1 MTTATPTAP
10 MISPSNTT
18 ATSTNLLDKLP
29 TGPVNLVSQRGW
41 YIAISALLLI
51 PSIVFIALM
60 MWQQLNHAPVKLGI
74 DFTGGTLVEM
84 GFAKPLTPA
93 DGVTIQT
100 VVKEAGYK
108 DAIVQLQQPQ
118 ADLEASKEAATEKA
132 GTVKTSSNK
141 ALKTIVSLRM
151 PHLPEGAMTT
161 IGKGIT
167 QKVGTFTL
175 LQKTAIGPTLAGE
188 LLTNGILALV
198 AAYVLIVGFLT
209 FRFQFDYAIC
219 AIVALLH
226 DTLFVIG
233 VFAGLGYLYGIEV
246 DSLFVTAMLT
256 VVGFSVHDTIVVFDR
271 IRENLRLFYSKKLPF
286 STLANISIN
295 QTLSRSINTSVTALL
310 PMLTL
315 FFFGGQSTHLF
326 TLALVVGITAGT
338 YSSIWVASLL
348 LVWWRERDSQTAR

>member
-1 MTTATPTAP
+1 
-10 MISPSNTT
+10 
-18 ATSTNLLDKLP
+18 LLDKLP

-60 MWQQLNHAPVKLGI
+60 MWQQPNHAPVKLGI

-84 GFAKPLTPA
+84 GFNKPLTAA

-118 ADLEASKEAATEKA
+118 AALETSKASADKSGEAKVAA
-132 GTVKTSSNK
+132 DRG
-141 ALKTIVSLRM
+141 LKTIASLRM
-151 PHLPEGAMTT
+151 PHLAEGAMTT

-226 DTLFVIG
+226 DTLFVMG

-348 LVWWRERDSQTAR
+348 LVWWRERGGQTAS